1 MKLSIQDDFWW
12 GVRLQLSSWAG
23 YQSRLG
29 PYGAIDKPKPSD
41 GSLRLIFAPEG
52 RDVEPLSEQELKLIN
67 WFEQNEPQVSTAVKQ
82 SLIHWC
88 LLDSADRVGQF
99 DYGDD
104 FPKISNEDDLKRNTG
119 LHGITIHQINKNGVP
134 YIGYEFGCTWEE
146 EHGLGVLMHGTRLV
160 EIGFADTA
168 LHLWLADQDAKL
180 T

>member
-12 GVRLQLSSWAG
+12 GAQLRLESWTG
-23 YQSRLG
+23 YQSLLG
-29 PYGAIDKPKPSD
+29 PYGATNKIEPSD
-41 GSLRLIFAPEG
+41 GSLRLVFAPEG
-52 RDVEPLSEQELKLIN
+52 RDLEPLSMQEHQMII
-67 WFEQNEPQVSTAVKQ
+67 WFEQNEMQVSAAVKD

-88 LLDSADRVGQF
+88 SLESSERVGQY

-104 FPKISNEDDLKRNTG
+104 FPKIATESDLKKNIG
-119 LHGITIHQINKNGVP
+119 LHGITIHQVQKNDLP

-168 LHLWLADQDAKL
+168 LHLWVADRDAKRS
-180 T
+180 